1 MFAKSLLLL
10 CAFAVS
16 AAPGQFSLWD
26 SSVPLPASAEVRTIQ
41 GVEFHVIK
49 LYEPDA
55 DGFHWLHGVALAWE
69 KDRLICSFGHNAGSE
84 NTASERADFRTSLD
98 AGATWGPVRLLAK
111 GEGNEAVSHG
121 VFGHDG
127 KSLWAFLGSFE
138 GFRENVHTHTFQW
151 DEDKAAWQDRGIA
164 AGDGFWPMNQPI
176 QTRQGR
182 WVMPGIIVGG
192 QFGSTANPAAVALCD
207 TGDFAH
213 WRVVPIPKPGNLVM
227 WGESAL
233 LADADDLICIARN
246 DGSNPV
252 ALASVSHDG
261 GENWSEMAPSNLPM
275 AASKPCAGTL
285 STGQHYLIG
294 TTTAD
299 AGNRRSPLTIAV
311 SRPGERLFSA
321 VFTIRGAESPG
332 AGESTPNAALSYPY
346 AVEHE
351 GKLYVTYSN
360 DGGRGSNANS
370 AELAIIPVEALA
382 AP

>member
-10 CAFAVS
+10 CACVLP
-16 AAPGQFSLWD
+16 AASGQFPLWD
-26 SSVPLPASAEVRTIQ
+26 PSVVLPSSAEVRPIQ
-41 GVEFHVIK
+41 DVEFRVIK

-55 DGFHWLHGVALAWE
+55 DGFHWLHGVALAWAE
-69 KDRLICSFGHNAGSE
+69 GRLICSFGHNAGSE

-127 KSLWAFLGSFE
+127 TSLWAFLGSFQ
-138 GFRENVHTHTFQW
+138 GFREKVHTRAFQL
-151 DEDKAAWQDRGIA
+151 DEDTAAWQDRGIA

-192 QFGSTANPAAVALCD
+192 EFGSTTNPAAVALSD
-207 TGDFAH
+207 TGDFAQ
-213 WRVVPIPKPGNLVM
+213 WRVVAIPKPVDLVI

-233 LADADDLICIARN
+233 IADGDDLICIARC

-261 GENWSEMAPSNLPM
+261 GESWTEMAPSNLPM

-285 STGQHYLIG
+285 STGQHYLIC
-294 TTTAD
+294 TTTAE

-321 VFTIRGAESPG
+321 VFAIRAAESPG
-332 AGESTPNAALSYPY
+332 PGESNPNAALSYPY
-346 AVEHE
+346 AIEHE
-351 GKLYVTYSN
+351 GKLYVAYSN
-360 DGGRGSNANS
+360 DGGRGNNANS
-370 AELAIIPVEALA
+370 AELAIIPVEALP